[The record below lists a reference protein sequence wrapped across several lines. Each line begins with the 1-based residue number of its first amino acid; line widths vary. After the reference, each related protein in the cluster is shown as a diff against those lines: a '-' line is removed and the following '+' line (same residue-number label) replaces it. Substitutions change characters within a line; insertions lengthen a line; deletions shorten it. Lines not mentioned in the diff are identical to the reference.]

1 MRTIAHPHDQLYT
14 SSETTVPTD
23 EHDPNHS
30 FPIGSAKLTRLP
42 PWEDFQRGP
51 QSVHAEILHHGP
63 RRKSFTIAD
72 FGPMIDMLRCGQSK
86 KTFAATAKSGDARI
100 HTLRTNRPYAD
111 AAIAYTAFTRSRGEE
126 YLVAQHF
133 RQSSRSSRSSAQ
145 DLKLT
150 IRCTVQEFTYSRTK
164 CAFAVVAPMAASTKS
179 SLRCRRGLYGSDCRL
194 QDCT

>member
-1 MRTIAHPHDQLYT
+1 MRTIAHPHDQLCT

-100 HTLRTNRPYAD
+100 HTL
-111 AAIAYTAFTRSRGEE
+111 
-126 YLVAQHF
+126 L
-133 RQSSRSSRSSAQ
+133 
-145 DLKLT
+145 
-150 IRCTVQEFTYSRTK
+150 TK
-164 CAFAVVAPMAASTKS
+164 CKFAAGASMS
-179 SLRCRRGLYGSDCRL
+179 VYCN
-194 QDCT
+194 